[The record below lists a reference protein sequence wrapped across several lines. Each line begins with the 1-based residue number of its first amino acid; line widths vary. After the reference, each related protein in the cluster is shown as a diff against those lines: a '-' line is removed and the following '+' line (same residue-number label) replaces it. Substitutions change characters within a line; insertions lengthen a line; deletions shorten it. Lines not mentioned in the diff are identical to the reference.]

1 MSNLCLHVWLLSHY
15 LVNRG
20 YSSLVQERWPAEY
33 SYIPYRALSLVFQW
47 GSNCKH
53 TITMR
58 YNLLTLIF
66 ILVGQINEAY
76 LQSNEAGG
84 NRLFTSDPELATI
97 PQDIMECYTNMQ
109 LWDRWHLYAHVLS
122 WLDFQPK
129 GNLLLIFVLILCS
142 RDCFRYVLIQKRSVS
157 KQEKVKDYSWVETQV
172 NSALGN
178 IWA

>member
-1 MSNLCLHVWLLSHY
+1 MY
-15 LVNRG
+15 
-20 YSSLVQERWPAEY
+20 QEY
-33 SYIPYRALSLVFQW
+33 QKHIYNIHSYIPYRGALSLVFQW

-109 LWDRWHLYAHVLS
+109 LWDR
-122 WLDFQPK
+122 
-129 GNLLLIFVLILCS
+129 
-142 RDCFRYVLIQKRSVS
+142 
-157 KQEKVKDYSWVETQV
+157 
-172 NSALGN
+172 
-178 IWA
+178 